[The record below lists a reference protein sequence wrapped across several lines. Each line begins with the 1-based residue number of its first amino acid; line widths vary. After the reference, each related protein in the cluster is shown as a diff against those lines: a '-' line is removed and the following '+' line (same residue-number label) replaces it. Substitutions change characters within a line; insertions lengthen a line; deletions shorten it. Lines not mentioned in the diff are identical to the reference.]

1 MEVTGRVTATQFEGD
16 GSLLTGISGGNFA
29 GDITEVIAGVG
40 LEGGG
45 TQGSVTLN
53 IDVGVGANDIVQLD
67 GSGRLPAIDG
77 SQLINL
83 PGGGGG
89 GSSLNIQDE
98 GSALSTAATTLNF
111 VGAGVT
117 ASGTGAT
124 KTITINGGSGSGY
137 SDSDV
142 DTHLNQSN
150 PTSGYVLT
158 WNGSDYAWTANGT
171 GSGIGDIVDDTSP
184 QLGGPLDLNGHDL
197 ITGQNR
203 ITFAASGGSAVSM
216 LDFTNVQFGQNN
228 QTVLSSV
235 KSINFF
241 LDSNGGDSGCGFRV
255 FNNVD
260 PDNLGSTQVSD
271 ALFQVEEDGDV
282 VIKGTFRSTQAGAPI
297 LASASTL
304 TLQATDRTIIANT
317 PLKLESF
324 TTTQRNALSAADG
337 DMIYN
342 STTSKFQ
349 GLANGSWTD
358 LAATTGP
365 LTYSVQNLTGPGAIS
380 LTETVTNITTTGN
393 DAYTLADGNIGQLK
407 VICMVGNGGDGTL
420 TPDNLVGWTSVKF
433 DNVNNTLTMIYTSGG
448 WAILAL
454 QQATRIS

>member
-1 MEVTGRVTATQFEGD
+1 MEVTGRVTAVQFEGD
-16 GSLLTGISGGNFA
+16 GSLLTGINAGNFA

-40 LEGGG
+40 LTGGG
-45 TQGSVTLN
+45 TQGAVTLD
-53 IDVGVGANDIVQLD
+53 IDVGIGANDIVQLD

-89 GSSLNIQDE
+89 GGSLNIQDE
-98 GSALSTAATTLNF
+98 GTGLTTAATTLNF

-124 KTITINGGSGSGY
+124 KTITINGGSGYG
-137 SDSDV
+137 DTDV

-150 PTSGYVLT
+150 PTAGYVLT

-184 QLGGPLDLNGHDL
+184 QLGGPLELNGHDL

-203 ITFAASGGSAVSM
+203 ITFAPSGGSAVSYM
-216 LDFTNVQFGQNN
+216 DFTNVQFGQNN
-228 QTVLSSV
+228 NTVLSSV

-241 LDSNGGDSGCGFRV
+241 LDSNGGDAGQAFRI

-260 PDNLGSTQVSD
+260 PDNLGSTQASD
-271 ALFQVEEDGDV
+271 AIFQVEEDGDV
-282 VIKGTFRSTQAGAPI
+282 VIKGTLTSTQAGAPVI
-297 LASASTL
+297 TSASSL

-317 PLKLESF
+317 PIKLASF

-380 LTETVTNITTTGN
+380 LTETVTNITTTGA

-454 QQATRIS
+454 QNAQRIS